1 MSNRIREAFDDI
13 HAEKELKEHTKEY
26 LRRNVYQK
34 KRTLWTAPVRIA
46 AATVCLFL
54 VVLAGGSWLYLV
66 PTAYISIDINPSLEL
81 GVNRFDRIVS
91 VEGFND
97 DGVRLAERLDIKY
110 MDYDDA
116 LEEILSDQS
125 VEDYL
130 AGDALLSVTVV
141 CDNEAKNSEMLEH
154 VENCTSSHSS
164 VSCHSGSMG
173 EMHDAH
179 EAGLSFGKYRT
190 YLELRE
196 MEPDITPDDIR
207 DLSMREIQDMI
218 DSLSGED
225 SASYDENTAVP
236 ESTGVSDDTGG
247 ESGHHSEEHDGGQEN
262 RHRHNR

>member
-1 MSNRIREAFDDI
+1 MSNRIREAFDDVR
-13 HAEKELKEHTKEY
+13 AEKELKEHTKEY
-26 LRRNVYQK
+26 LRRKVYRRN
-34 KRTLWTAPVRIA
+34 RTLWTVPVRA
-46 AATVCLFL
+46 AAAAAFLFL
-54 VVLAGGSWLYLV
+54 IALGGGSWLYLA

-164 VSCHSGSMG
+164 VSCHSGSTG

-179 EAGLSFGKYRT
+179 EAGLSFGKYRA

-196 MEPDITPDDIR
+196 MKPDITPDEIR
-207 DLSMREIQDMI
+207 DLSMREIQDLI
-218 DSLSGED
+218 DSLSGEGRE
-225 SASYDENTAVP
+225 SSDENTDVP
-236 ESTGVSDDTGG
+236 DSTGVSDDTGG
-247 ESGHHSEEHDGGQEN
+247 EDGHHSEEHEGGQEN